1 MCGIVGAT
9 AQRDVTDILIEGL
22 RRLEYRGYDSAGVA
36 VVSGGVLKRERS
48 VGKVQKLA
56 ELVAEKQ
63 VNGPLGIAHTRWA
76 THGEPSVR
84 NAHPQV
90 SGNIAIVHNGIIEN
104 FMELREMLKKEGYEF
119 TSDTDTEVM
128 VHLVNLYRR
137 TEPSLI
143 KAVQRAVR
151 DIRGLLRRRA
161 HQLR

>member
-104 FMELREMLKKEGYEF
+104 FMELREMLPGELLQEDGAQPHKGGAARGAR
-119 TSDTDTEVM
+119 
-128 VHLVNLYRR
+128 H
-137 TEPSLI
+137 
-143 KAVQRAVR
+143 Q
-151 DIRGLLRRRA
+151 GLLRRRA